1 MPALTMHKFTIDR
14 YAGAAEALRQ
24 RDLRQAL
31 YDEGAVIMDRVLVNL
46 HGDEHKARRNLE
58 SKVFRR
64 DFFKFYETTVFPAT
78 LAETLAPLLA
88 AGRMDLVDF
97 GYRVMVNLTADFTGI
112 DRPDRSPRETEELV
126 ATLRIF
132 GRAATLAH
140 YKDDRD
146 AVRRETVATLARF
159 DRDYF
164 TPSVKRRARLLEQF
178 AAGAIDETAMPRD
191 VLTVLLRNEDGID
204 LDRDVTLREIA
215 FFALAGAH
223 TSIHTLSHAMH
234 ELFTW
239 CAQHPQDRARLETDP
254 LFVQRCVH
262 ESIRLHPSS
271 PVAARRALCP
281 VALPDER
288 NATQGDEVI
297 IDLHTANRDMAA
309 FGDDASDFNPYRVLQ
324 KGQTPYGLSFGL
336 GMHACLG
343 LNLAAGVLPKP
354 DTDPAQHHYGTVAMI
369 VRALLAHHVHPDPAD
384 APAKDAT
391 TARDLWGRYP
401 VLLE

>member
-1 MPALTMHKFTIDR
+1 MTEVTIDG
-14 YAGAAEALRQ
+14 YADAAETLRQ

-31 YDEGAVIMDRVLVNL
+31 YDEGAVIMDQVLVNL
-46 HGDEHKARRNLE
+46 HGDEHRARRNLE

-78 LAETLAPLLA
+78 LAETLTPFLA
-88 AGRMDLVDF
+88 GGRMDLVDF

-112 DRPDRSPRETEELV
+112 DRPSRSARETEELV

-146 AVRRETVATLARF
+146 AVRRETLATLARF

-164 TPSVKRRARLLEQF
+164 TPSVDRRRLLLERL
-178 AAGAIDETAMPRD
+178 AAGAIDEDGLPRD

-204 LDRDVTLREIA
+204 LARDVSLREIA

-223 TSIHTLSHAMH
+223 TSIHTLSHAIH
-234 ELFTW
+234 EIFAW
-239 CAQHPQDRARLETDP
+239 CARHPQDRARLETDP

-281 VALPDER
+281 VALP
-288 NATQGDEVI
+288 GDRGAAIGDQVI
-297 IDLHTANRDMAA
+297 IDLQTANRDTAA
-309 FGDDASDFNPYRVLQ
+309 FGADAAQFNPDRVLP
-324 KGQTPYGLSFGL
+324 KGQGPYGLSFGL

-354 DTDPAQHHYGTVAMI
+354 DTDPKQHHYGTVAMI
-369 VRALLAHHVHPDPAD
+369 VRALLAHRVRPDPAD
-384 APAKDAT
+384 APVKDAAT
-391 TARDLWGRYP
+391 SRDLWGRYP